1 MERGDTD
8 IKKEELTVVVT
19 TKDESGKWPKMAQ
32 ILNRSMIGR
41 MVASYPQQGGMN

>member
-19 TKDESGKWPKMAQ
+19 TKDESGKWPKMA
-32 ILNRSMIGR
+32 
-41 MVASYPQQGGMN
+41 